1 MWLDRLKEMK
11 SNSGLTTKQIAAQ
24 SGLPEPTLIKLFAGV
39 TKDPKL
45 TTVQQLVHFFG
56 HTLDDLVDSPATK
69 KPQELILSDIEKKMI
84 LDFRSLDDSGR
95 ELVLHVLANAVP
107 MHSGKNKAVSDMET
121 AQ

>member
-11 SNSGLTTKQIAAQ
+11 NKSGLTTRQIAEQ
-24 SGLPEPTLIKLFAGV
+24 SGLPEPTLVKLFAGV

-56 HTLDDLVDSPATK
+56 HTLDDLADMPT
-69 KPQELILSDIEKKMI
+69 QNHSDIVLSEEERRLV
-84 LDFRSLDDSGR
+84 LDFRSLDDSGK
-95 ELVLHVLANAVP
+95 ELILHVIANAVP
-107 MHSGKNKAVSDMET
+107 MHSGKNKAVSNVET